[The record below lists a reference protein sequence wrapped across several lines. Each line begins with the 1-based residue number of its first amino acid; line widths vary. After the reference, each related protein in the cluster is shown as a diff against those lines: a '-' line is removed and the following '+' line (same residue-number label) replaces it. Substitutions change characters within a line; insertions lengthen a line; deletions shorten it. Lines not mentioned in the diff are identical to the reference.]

1 MSDYFIRSGRRVTG
15 PFSSRQI
22 REMASAGTLV
32 ETDEV
37 SKDKARWVAAREIPN
52 LIFQAKTPARVERVA
67 RVSVIEP
74 TESRPPIT
82 SSGPV
87 IQMHASPVIQ
97 VNAPTPHGNSL
108 GIASMVLGILAFV
121 ICWIP
126 VINLLSLPLSGL
138 GVVLGIIGIVIAATR
153 RGSGIGFPIA
163 GTAIS
168 GLALIVVIWMYL
180 AIASAM
186 APLVPSQQPQPTFQ
200 LPSPP
205 PQAATSSQS
214 GRNSQP

>member
-1 MSDYFIRSGRRVTG
+1 MTG

-22 REMASAGTLV
+22 REMASAGTLL

-52 LIFQAKTPARVERVA
+52 LIFQAKTPARVERLA

-74 TESRPPIT
+74 AESRPPIT

-126 VINLLSLPLSGL
+126 IINLLSLPLSGL
-138 GVVLGIIGIVIAATR
+138 GLGLGIIGIVIAATR

-186 APLVPSQQPQPTFQ
+186 APLVPSQQPTFQ
-200 LPSPP
+200 IPSQP
-205 PQAATSSQS
+205 PQAAAPSQS
-214 GRNSQP
+214 GRTTQP